1 MVRDLSRSESYY
13 KTYIE
18 KKSVRI
24 KKIEEVLNSVISQR
38 GESDEGARNG
48 FIFLTNHYL
57 DQLIAKY
64 SAGYPLKEIKVH
76 FKDVVN
82 RMEKSWNGE
91 NYEQML
97 WTLSIGVMLDVED
110 TLFNRLVG
118 LVRSY
123 ELQDGLLEFLIQG
136 KLHGSETFEGHL
148 KFKTPYAKLVDVIN
162 AENKVENLRKYL
174 EKYWYNGHSDS
185 GWHDTHKHPDPIYS
199 GYWSFESGAV
209 AKILGLDDSSLKD
222 VPYYPYDMVHYKG

>member
-1 MVRDLSRSESYY
+1 MVRDLSRNESYY

-24 KKIEEVLNSVISQR
+24 QKIEEVLNTVISQR

-48 FIFLTNHYL
+48 FVFLTNHYL

-64 SAGYPLKEIKVH
+64 SAGYPLEEIKVH

-82 RMEKSWNGE
+82 MMEKSWNGE

-110 TLFNRLVG
+110 TLFNRLVE

-123 ELQDGLLEFLIQG
+123 ELEDGLLEFLIQG
-136 KLHGSETFEGHL
+136 KLHGSKTFEGNL

-162 AENKVENLRKYL
+162 AENKVETSRKYL

-209 AKILGLDDSSLKD
+209 SKILGLDDSSLKD
-222 VPYYPYDMVHYKG
+222 VPYYPYDLVHYKD